1 MEIDNKNSEEK
12 EAKQPAEIPEKEKDH
27 VLRTA
32 VILATVIIVLGG
44 IVVAVRLNN
53 PKQDTTKG
61 RKILSEMD
69 RTDVG
74 KVNKKIQKL
83 EEEERVKEE
92 AADNRSVSEKFA
104 DCLILGDSITQ
115 GLYEYGVLDE
125 ANVQAD
131 RGTEVSEVSS
141 KKIEEHIK
149 KAKEMK
155 PEVLF
160 LAYGMNDIEAQNGNA
175 SGFVK
180 AYKNVIEDLKESLPD
195 TKIYVNCILP
205 AAQSAIETRPLFAN
219 VPKFNQKLK
228 KLCKKEKVTWDPYV
242 TILLYEMG
250 RSYGGGSRI
259 IMRKGRLDIIN
270 TCKYLMVIALI
281 AYVVLL
287 VSGEGDNTVSVDTI
301 QKNIEKSVSL
311 KGMKKGS
318 SQDLKKYYGLN
329 ANDYAG
335 TMLYIPD
342 DVMSVNEI
350 LVVKVKDK
358 SQVEDV
364 EKAVEERLST
374 QKKSFEG
381 YGVKPTRLLHSAI
394 DETRG
399 YYILLAVS
407 KDADRIEAAFKNSIY

>member
-92 AADNRSVSEKFA
+92 ATDNRSVSEKFA

-228 KLCKKEKVTWDPYV
+228 KLCKKEKVTF
-242 TILLYEMG
+242 I
-250 RSYGGGSRI
+250 
-259 IMRKGRLDIIN
+259 
-270 TCKYLMVIALI
+270 
-281 AYVVLL
+281 
-287 VSGEGDNTVSVDTI
+287 DNTDLVKQEYYADDGIHMSPSYYTKWVDHMA
-301 QKNIEKSVSL
+301 
-311 KGMKKGS
+311 GAA
-318 SQDLKKYYGLN
+318 GL
-329 ANDYAG
+329 
-335 TMLYIPD
+335 
-342 DVMSVNEI
+342 
-350 LVVKVKDK
+350 
-358 SQVEDV
+358 
-364 EKAVEERLST
+364 
-374 QKKSFEG
+374 
-381 YGVKPTRLLHSAI
+381 
-394 DETRG
+394 
-399 YYILLAVS
+399 
-407 KDADRIEAAFKNSIY
+407 

>member
-160 LAYGMNDIEAQNGNA
+160 LAYGMNDIEAQN
-175 SGFVK
+175 
-180 AYKNVIEDLKESLPD
+180 VIEDLKESLPD

-228 KLCKKEKVTWDPYV
+228 KLCKKEKVTF
-242 TILLYEMG
+242 I
-250 RSYGGGSRI
+250 
-259 IMRKGRLDIIN
+259 
-270 TCKYLMVIALI
+270 
-281 AYVVLL
+281 
-287 VSGEGDNTVSVDTI
+287 DNTDLVKQEYYADDGIHMSPSYYTKWVDH
-301 QKNIEKSVSL
+301 
-311 KGMKKGS
+311 M
-318 SQDLKKYYGLN
+318 
-329 ANDYAG
+329 A
-335 TMLYIPD
+335 
-342 DVMSVNEI
+342 
-350 LVVKVKDK
+350 
-358 SQVEDV
+358 
-364 EKAVEERLST
+364 
-374 QKKSFEG
+374 
-381 YGVKPTRLLHSAI
+381 
-394 DETRG
+394 
-399 YYILLAVS
+399 
-407 KDADRIEAAFKNSIY
+407 EAAGL

>member
-141 KKIEEHIK
+141 KKIEE
-149 KAKEMK
+149 
-155 PEVLF
+155 
-160 LAYGMNDIEAQNGNA
+160 QNGNA

-228 KLCKKEKVTWDPYV
+228 KLCKKEKVTF
-242 TILLYEMG
+242 I
-250 RSYGGGSRI
+250 
-259 IMRKGRLDIIN
+259 
-270 TCKYLMVIALI
+270 
-281 AYVVLL
+281 
-287 VSGEGDNTVSVDTI
+287 DNTDLVKQEYYADDGIHMSPSYTKWVDH
-301 QKNIEKSVSL
+301 
-311 KGMKKGS
+311 M
-318 SQDLKKYYGLN
+318 
-329 ANDYAG
+329 A
-335 TMLYIPD
+335 
-342 DVMSVNEI
+342 
-350 LVVKVKDK
+350 
-358 SQVEDV
+358 
-364 EKAVEERLST
+364 
-374 QKKSFEG
+374 
-381 YGVKPTRLLHSAI
+381 
-394 DETRG
+394 
-399 YYILLAVS
+399 
-407 KDADRIEAAFKNSIY
+407 EAAGL

>member
-1 MEIDNKNSEEK
+1 
-12 EAKQPAEIPEKEKDH
+12 
-27 VLRTA
+27 
-32 VILATVIIVLGG
+32 
-44 IVVAVRLNN
+44 
-53 PKQDTTKG
+53 
-61 RKILSEMD
+61 MD

-228 KLCKKEKVTWDPYV
+228 KLCKKEKVTF
-242 TILLYEMG
+242 I
-250 RSYGGGSRI
+250 
-259 IMRKGRLDIIN
+259 
-270 TCKYLMVIALI
+270 
-281 AYVVLL
+281 
-287 VSGEGDNTVSVDTI
+287 DNTDLIKQEYYADDGIHMSPSYYTKWVDH
-301 QKNIEKSVSL
+301 
-311 KGMKKGS
+311 M
-318 SQDLKKYYGLN
+318 
-329 ANDYAG
+329 A
-335 TMLYIPD
+335 
-342 DVMSVNEI
+342 
-350 LVVKVKDK
+350 
-358 SQVEDV
+358 
-364 EKAVEERLST
+364 
-374 QKKSFEG
+374 
-381 YGVKPTRLLHSAI
+381 
-394 DETRG
+394 
-399 YYILLAVS
+399 
-407 KDADRIEAAFKNSIY
+407 EAAGL

>member
-32 VILATVIIVLGG
+32 VILATVIIALGG

-175 SGFVK
+175 S
-180 AYKNVIEDLKESLPD
+180 
-195 TKIYVNCILP
+195 
-205 AAQSAIETRPLFAN
+205 
-219 VPKFNQKLK
+219 
-228 KLCKKEKVTWDPYV
+228 
-242 TILLYEMG
+242 
-250 RSYGGGSRI
+250 
-259 IMRKGRLDIIN
+259 
-270 TCKYLMVIALI
+270 
-281 AYVVLL
+281 
-287 VSGEGDNTVSVDTI
+287 
-301 QKNIEKSVSL
+301 
-311 KGMKKGS
+311 
-318 SQDLKKYYGLN
+318 
-329 ANDYAG
+329 
-335 TMLYIPD
+335 
-342 DVMSVNEI
+342 
-350 LVVKVKDK
+350 
-358 SQVEDV
+358 
-364 EKAVEERLST
+364 
-374 QKKSFEG
+374 
-381 YGVKPTRLLHSAI
+381 
-394 DETRG
+394 
-399 YYILLAVS
+399 
-407 KDADRIEAAFKNSIY
+407 

>member
-1 MEIDNKNSEEK
+1 MM
-12 EAKQPAEIPEKEKDH
+12 
-27 VLRTA
+27 
-32 VILATVIIVLGG
+32 G
-44 IVVAVRLNN
+44 
-53 PKQDTTKG
+53 
-61 RKILSEMD
+61 
-69 RTDVG
+69 
-74 KVNKKIQKL
+74 
-83 EEEERVKEE
+83 
-92 AADNRSVSEKFA
+92 
-104 DCLILGDSITQ
+104 SICHH
-115 GLYEYGVLDE
+115 L
-125 ANVQAD
+125 
-131 RGTEVSEVSS
+131 
-141 KKIEEHIK
+141 
-149 KAKEMK
+149 
-155 PEVLF
+155 
-160 LAYGMNDIEAQNGNA
+160 
-175 SGFVK
+175 
-180 AYKNVIEDLKESLPD
+180 
-195 TKIYVNCILP
+195 
-205 AAQSAIETRPLFAN
+205 
-219 VPKFNQKLK
+219 
-228 KLCKKEKVTWDPYV
+228 
-242 TILLYEMG
+242 
-250 RSYGGGSRI
+250 I

-374 QKKSFEG
+374 QKKSL
-381 YGVKPTRLLHSAI
+381 KQTRLLHSAI

>member
-12 EAKQPAEIPEKEKDH
+12 EVKQPAEIPEKEKDH

-141 KKIEEHIK
+141 KKIVEHIK

-205 AAQSAIETRPLFAN
+205 AAQSAIETSPLFAN
-219 VPKFNQKLK
+219 VPKFNQNLK
-228 KLCKKEKVTWDPYV
+228 KLCKKEKVTF
-242 TILLYEMG
+242 I
-250 RSYGGGSRI
+250 
-259 IMRKGRLDIIN
+259 
-270 TCKYLMVIALI
+270 
-281 AYVVLL
+281 
-287 VSGEGDNTVSVDTI
+287 DNTDLVKQEYYADDGIHMSPSYYTKWVDH
-301 QKNIEKSVSL
+301 
-311 KGMKKGS
+311 M
-318 SQDLKKYYGLN
+318 
-329 ANDYAG
+329 A
-335 TMLYIPD
+335 
-342 DVMSVNEI
+342 
-350 LVVKVKDK
+350 
-358 SQVEDV
+358 
-364 EKAVEERLST
+364 
-374 QKKSFEG
+374 
-381 YGVKPTRLLHSAI
+381 
-394 DETRG
+394 
-399 YYILLAVS
+399 
-407 KDADRIEAAFKNSIY
+407 EAAGL

>member
-27 VLRTA
+27 VLTTA

-160 LAYGMNDIEAQNGNA
+160 LSYGMNDIEAQNGNA

-195 TKIYVNCILP
+195 TK
-205 AAQSAIETRPLFAN
+205 SAIETRPLFAN

-228 KLCKKEKVTWDPYV
+228 KLCKKEKVTF
-242 TILLYEMG
+242 I
-250 RSYGGGSRI
+250 
-259 IMRKGRLDIIN
+259 
-270 TCKYLMVIALI
+270 
-281 AYVVLL
+281 
-287 VSGEGDNTVSVDTI
+287 DNTDLVKQEYYADDGIHMSPSYYTKWVDH
-301 QKNIEKSVSL
+301 
-311 KGMKKGS
+311 M
-318 SQDLKKYYGLN
+318 
-329 ANDYAG
+329 A
-335 TMLYIPD
+335 
-342 DVMSVNEI
+342 
-350 LVVKVKDK
+350 
-358 SQVEDV
+358 
-364 EKAVEERLST
+364 
-374 QKKSFEG
+374 
-381 YGVKPTRLLHSAI
+381 
-394 DETRG
+394 
-399 YYILLAVS
+399 
-407 KDADRIEAAFKNSIY
+407 EAAGL

>member
-32 VILATVIIVLGG
+32 VILATVLIVLGG
-44 IVVAVRLNN
+44 IVVAVRINN

-92 AADNRSVSEKFA
+92 AADNISVSEKFA

-228 KLCKKEKVTWDPYV
+228 KLCKKEKVTF
-242 TILLYEMG
+242 I
-250 RSYGGGSRI
+250 
-259 IMRKGRLDIIN
+259 
-270 TCKYLMVIALI
+270 
-281 AYVVLL
+281 
-287 VSGEGDNTVSVDTI
+287 DNT
-301 QKNIEKSVSL
+301 
-311 KGMKKGS
+311 
-318 SQDLKKYYGLN
+318 DLVKQEYY
-329 ANDYAG
+329 A
-335 TMLYIPD
+335 D
-342 DVMSVNEI
+342 DGIHMSP
-350 LVVKVKDK
+350 
-358 SQVEDV
+358 S
-364 EKAVEERLST
+364 
-374 QKKSFEG
+374 
-381 YGVKPTRLLHSAI
+381 
-394 DETRG
+394 
-399 YYILLAVS
+399 YYT
-407 KDADRIEAAFKNSIY
+407 KWADHMAEAAGL